1 MTFEILSQIL
11 TSPFFIL
18 TVLFA
23 GFGYLMADLQKNG
36 FFIGGVVGLIVAL
49 ISSIVPLEYFIAVF
63 LLLVVIIGIKKRR

>member
-23 GFGYLMADLQKNG
+23 GFGYLMADLHKNG